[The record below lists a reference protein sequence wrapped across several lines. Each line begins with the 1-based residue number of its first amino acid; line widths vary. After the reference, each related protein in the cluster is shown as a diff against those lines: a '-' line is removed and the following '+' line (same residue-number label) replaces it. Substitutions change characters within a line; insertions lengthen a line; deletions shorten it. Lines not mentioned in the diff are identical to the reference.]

1 MDISISDKNKE
12 RIRRKIA
19 SGKYSSPDEV
29 LEKAL
34 ESLDE
39 REEALAEEFAEIEER
54 LAIAD
59 EQIAKGQLIPSEEVF
74 AKLRKRN
81 AERTKRQQ

>member
-1 MDISISDKNKE
+1 MELSISEQIHE
-12 RIRRKIA
+12 RIRRKVD

-39 REEALAEEFAEIEER
+39 REEALAEEFAEIEAR
-54 LAIAD
+54 LAVAD
-59 EQIAKGQLIPSEEVF
+59 EQIAKGQLKPAHEVF
-74 AKLRKRN
+74 DRLLKRN
-81 AERTKRQQ
+81 AERPR